1 MDMALTKPARR
12 KRRKLIADCGAYCIV
27 AELCDSEHDNRP
39 PELFVFLESKKTGNW
54 QDVCAVRPEPIPTD
68 EKVHPASPK
77 RVECLVWSDENDES
91 YTHRFAIPVDV
102 LTEELLE
109 EARNHKN

>member
-54 QDVCAVRPEPIPTD
+54 QDICAVRPETIPTD
-68 EKVHPASPK
+68 EEVHPASPK
-77 RVECLVWSDENDES
+77 RVECLVWSDENNES
-91 YTHRFAIPVDV
+91 YTHRFSIPVDV
-102 LTEELLE
+102 LTEELLA